1 MKVEAGNIVA
11 FVIYFALVIGIG
23 VFFFIKDKNASGE
36 KSFFLGGRKMSG
48 MVAALSAG
56 ASDMSAWVLMGL
68 PGSIYL
74 YGLGQLWI
82 SIGLLIGTVLAW
94 FLVAPRLRRYSI
106 LANDSITI
114 PQYLTNRFLSSSNTL
129 QVICAVIF
137 VIVYCVYGASSISAC
152 GTLFKTLFNLDERIG
167 MTIATVI
174 IIAYVFL
181 GGFNA
186 VCWTD
191 FLQGLLMLAAL
202 MITPIIAAIMLKTKG
217 VYAEGTIPNNFYNLL
232 SSGKFDWASISNIL
246 TGLGWGLG
254 YFGMPHIIVRYI
266 AIKSEKEMKKSR
278 YIGIG
283 WTTLI
288 LLMASVVGIV
298 GRKYLGDSVT
308 SSSTV
313 FVKMA
318 SIVFPVFIG
327 GVIISAILAAS
338 MSTADS
344 QLLASSSAF
353 ASDVY
358 KTTIKKD
365 ASDKNVLWAG
375 RIIVVVISLIAFG
388 IAMLGYG
395 DKPIV
400 PAFATIMTLVSAAWA
415 AFGAAFGPVI
425 ILSLYWRRLNYK
437 GAVAAIVVGFVVDV
451 LWMFLLNYEYYGGTS
466 AIANTGLYEIIPG
479 FIAGIATAI
488 GVSYA
493 TEAPSD
499 EITALFD
506 KVTNA
511 KAVEVEDGEI
521 VVS

>member
-1 MKVEAGNIVA
+1 MEVKAGNIVA
-11 FVIYFALVIGIG
+11 FVLYFLLVIGIG
-23 VFFFIKDKNASGE
+23 IFFFMQDRKNSGE
-36 KSFFLGGRKMSG
+36 KSFFLGGRKMGG

-74 YGLGQLWI
+74 YGIGQVWI

-106 LANDSITI
+106 LAKDSITI
-114 PQYLTNRFLSSSNTL
+114 PQYLTNRFLSSSKSL

-137 VIVYCVYGASSISAC
+137 IIVYCVYGASSITAC

-298 GRKYLGDSVT
+298 GRMYLGDSVT